1 MRRNASF
8 FVPAIAEYFPQN
20 PKMKPL
26 SLGDLMSL
34 EEYSEQQ
41 KSFRSAVVE
50 HKRNRSVQVGPNAT
64 IIFEDRM
71 TVQFQLQEMLKLEKN
86 CDSSAIEEELQ
97 TYNRLIPDGNN
108 WKATLMVEFPD
119 VEERRIALIQL
130 SGIED
135 RVWIDA
141 GENDRIWAIADE
153 FPVRAPEEQT
163 SELHYLRFEL
173 DDSFVDAVK
182 SGCEFSIGIRHDFY
196 NHSVTPIAG
205 NVRES
210 LLEDLD

>member
-1 MRRNASF
+1 
-8 FVPAIAEYFPQN
+8 
-20 PKMKPL
+20 MKPL
-26 SLGDLMSL
+26 SLSDLMSL
-34 EEYSEQQ
+34 EEYSEKR
-41 KSFRSAVVE
+41 KSFRSSVVE

-64 IIFEDRM
+64 LLFEDRL
-71 TVQFQLQEMLKLEKN
+71 TIQYQLQELLRIERDFDDSALEM
-86 CDSSAIEEELQ
+86 ELEAH
-97 TYNRLIPDGNN
+97 NRLIPDGNN
-108 WKATLMVEFPD
+108 WKATLTVEFPD

-153 FPVRAPEEQT
+153 FLVRAPEEQT
-163 SELHYLRFEL
+163 SKLHYLSFEL
-173 DDSFVDAVK
+173 DDSFADAVK

-196 NHSVTPIAG
+196 NYSVTPIAG
-205 NVRES
+205 DVRES